1 MQESVKQLLGEL
13 AQQSYAGKIHFGQV
27 VASLTLAGV
36 ESYQADFRSH
46 GTTYFMP
53 DGSHHT
59 LALETPQVAIA
70 DQFDAG
76 TVVAA
81 IRGAQRGEVMYPAFV
96 QMVMAAG
103 CIGYIVW
110 LAGRHVT
117 YFGRRGEMHIEHFPA
132 AQ

>member
-1 MQESVKQLLGEL
+1 MQQTVQHIVQQL
-13 AQQSYAGKIHFGQV
+13 AQQSYAGKVHFGQV
-27 VASLTLAGV
+27 VAALTEAGV

-46 GTTYFMP
+46 STIYFMP
-53 DGSHHT
+53 DGSHHRLE
-59 LALETPQVAIA
+59 LATPPVEIA
-70 DQFDAG
+70 DQFDAEA
-76 TVVAA
+76 VRAA

-96 QMVMAAG
+96 QLVMAAG
-103 CIGYIVW
+103 CTGYIVW

>member
-1 MQESVKQLLGEL
+1 MQETVKQLLEQL

-27 VASLTLAGV
+27 VASLLEAGV

-59 LALETPQVAIA
+59 LALATPSVAIA
-70 DQFDAG
+70 DQFDADA
-76 TVVAA
+76 VLAA

-103 CIGYIVW
+103 CTGYVVW

-117 YFGRRGEMHIEHFPA
+117 YFGRRGEMHVERFPG
-132 AQ
+132 Q